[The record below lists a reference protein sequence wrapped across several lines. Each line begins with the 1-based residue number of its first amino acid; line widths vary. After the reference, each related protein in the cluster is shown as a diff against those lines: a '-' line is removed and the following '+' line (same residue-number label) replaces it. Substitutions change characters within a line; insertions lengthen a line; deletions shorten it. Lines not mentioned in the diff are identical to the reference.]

1 MILSPVEYLH
11 FGGNKAEG
19 FNKAE
24 GRRQKAEG
32 NNYCLGGHDMDNQPK
47 RKSPGQWLNCQGY
60 QTPNVFFGLNI
71 ESTGFTD

>member
-1 MILSPVEYLH
+1 LILSPAEYLH

-19 FNKAE
+19 FKKAE
-24 GRRQKAEG
+24 GSKAEG

-60 QTPNVFFGLNI
+60 QTPNVFFGLNL
-71 ESTGFTD
+71 EPTGFTD